1 MAESEFNEHFFSQ
14 FLDDYFAE
22 ADEHLRSVRRHLLE
36 FEDSL
41 NAGNRIQD
49 RTLNE
54 LFRSFHT
61 LKGISAMANVSAAET
76 LAHYMEGYLRMLRD
90 GQSSLSANGLS
101 VLIDSTK
108 KIEEVVLARRND
120 TEIPN
125 IESEV
130 ERLGRETY
138 RLTALIG
145 TSSFLHRHLSWPRVR
160 STSTPLERSSSLWER
175 SKTRNPWFRRVAK
188 SPSNSLCRRV

>member
-41 NAGNRIQD
+41 NAGHRIQD

-76 LAHYMEGYLRMLRD
+76 LAHFGWIGGFFGLDAPASSQRTREQLGWTPEHPSLLADLD
-90 GQSSLSANGLS
+90 GDYYFSPRAT
-101 VLIDSTK
+101 TK
-108 KIEEVVLARRND
+108 LA
-120 TEIPN
+120 
-125 IESEV
+125 
-130 ERLGRETY
+130 
-138 RLTALIG
+138 
-145 TSSFLHRHLSWPRVR
+145 
-160 STSTPLERSSSLWER
+160 
-175 SKTRNPWFRRVAK
+175 
-188 SPSNSLCRRV
+188 